1 MGRDPKFDITYVAM
15 IIGIFPLTIFIT
27 SFINL
32 KVSSVPNISGIISSS
47 INDFPLSNFK
57 YSNIC
62 NESEYSQVLYNFT
75 GSKNGCSCVEIKDY
89 ENYQEHKEEV
99 FPEECNYN
107 QTRNGCTKMGK
118 IDGKLLFNW
127 KNGRFCS
134 KLYNQSEAGLNG
146 YLYYLKNSVL
156 ENESCKEGYKKCGKL
171 DQENYLCYPEEEEC
185 PINEIIHS
193 VGENPDLVNKNY
205 SYVNIGDQ
213 YYYYTN
219 NKTDNPVIVKLKVST
234 KNLCLY
240 KNNLYTDYPQY
251 ILDNSF
257 ENYGCQIKINDKF
270 YDKNV
275 YTIDKMKKVEFY
287 EDSELELDKLYTPLY
302 DYPFYSLQEE
312 MFLHLKKYYG
322 FNKKCL
328 LENGGLDMNT
338 FVYREEKITEAYNHN
353 QYITDMN
360 NVYTLKISLFA
371 FLIELFLATLFI
383 LDIDSVS
390 MSLIFYGCWSFVNLL
405 FYTFMAIPIYK
416 NYSTSKKAEIF
427 PLCGDDE
434 LNGVISAF
442 NRPLKVFK
450 VTLLIQVI
458 FLNLQI
464 VFNVFVII
472 LRAFF
477 LFEKPSESLL
487 NKKTNKDIDYN
498 KTPTPESPETPETPE
513 NPEQPYYNQ
522 K

>member
-1 MGRDPKFDITYVAM
+1 MEREPKFDIASVAM
-15 IIGIFPLTIFIT
+15 IIGIFPLAIFII

-32 KVSSVPNISGIISSS
+32 KVSSIPNISDIISSS

-62 NESEYSQVLYNFT
+62 NESEYSQTLYNFT
-75 GSKNGCSCVEIKDY
+75 GSKSGCSCVGIKNY
-89 ENYQEHKEEV
+89 ELIQDHKEEV
-99 FPEECNYN
+99 FPEKCNYN
-107 QTRNGCTKMGK
+107 QTINGCTKMGK
-118 IDGKLLFNW
+118 IEGKLLFNW

-134 KLYNQSEAGLNG
+134 KLYNQSETGIDG
-146 YLYYLKNSVL
+146 YLYYLNNSVL
-156 ENESCKEGYKKCGKL
+156 ENESCQEGYKKCGKL

-185 PINEIIHS
+185 PINDIIHS
-193 VGENPDLVNKNY
+193 DGENPDLVNKNY

-240 KNNLYTDYPQY
+240 KKNLYTDYPQY

-270 YDKNV
+270 YDKNI
-275 YTIDKMKKVEFY
+275 YTLDKRKKVEFF
-287 EDSELELDKLYTPLY
+287 EDSDLEMNKIYTPLY
-302 DYPFYSLQEE
+302 DYPLYSLQEE

-328 LENGGLDMNT
+328 MENGGLNMNT
-338 FVYREEKITEAYNHN
+338 FVYREEKITEAFNYN
-353 QYITDMN
+353 QYMTNMN
-360 NVYTLKISLFA
+360 QYTLTISLFA
-371 FLIELFLATLFI
+371 FLIEVFACTLFI

-390 MSLIFYGCWSFVNLL
+390 LFLIFYGGWTFVNLL
-405 FYTFMAIPIYK
+405 FYTFMAIPIYN
-416 NYSTSKKAEIF
+416 NYSTSKKTEIF

-434 LNGVISAF
+434 LNGIISAF

-450 VTLLIQVI
+450 VTMLIQVI

-464 VFNVFVII
+464 VFNVIIII
-472 LRAFF
+472 LRVFF
-477 LFEKPSESLL
+477 LFGKPGESLL

-498 KTPTPESPETPETPE
+498 KTPEKPE
-513 NPEQPYYNQ
+513 NPENTENPEEPYYNQ